1 MSIRKR
7 SDVWTHFV
15 GFSNSDA
22 KCNICKKTIST
33 KGGSTSNL
41 RRHLKSTHP
50 SVLFEQFRTEG
61 EDGGSSASTADGS
74 TASTSTPP
82 PPAAAAAAASTIQG
96 PVSGT
101 GVYYQAMP
109 AVGPDGKNVMK
120 LIPVKKVNGNFVRTH
135 FPPSRNVVLPAHAS
149 PVPSPQNKVPTLQPT
164 ADGRLFLK
172 TLLDVDTVS
181 SVKCQQK
188 GPNALL
194 QSSTNQVHVQES
206 TQSIAQSTSM
216 PPSVPLNN
224 KAVIVPKSPQLPNT
238 VNLPALQHG
247 HYLQIPSNATV
258 RTIPASALPSSIKNQ
273 ICHSPNDS
281 NPVQGLPMV
290 LYVSPVSSLK
300 LDQKVPC
307 ATNPSELPQTLGHP
321 STASVV
327 KSPEESSRNSQGGTT
342 LMKWVVEQRAGSN
355 APYLIPV
362 MSPSMSSDILK
373 AIKHMESS
381 RISHPVANEQV
392 SSDISKEAVTPE
404 YDNALVM
411 CNSKVYLV
419 SKRKSEVTKDMIINA
434 EGKMQPRKSA
444 QSPTS
449 ASGPST
455 SNMSEKQDQQSPV
468 NDNKLSNIIDLCDDE
483 EETSTSSGRII
494 KPSDTVSEHDED
506 SNVIF
511 VSYIP
516 PKSSETE
523 TSKEVTETTSPTSCV
538 KDADDTKLDT
548 ESMESGSEVTSS
560 CVAEVDVSKCEAVQ
574 VNGAALEGKE
584 ALSEKLAAVCG
595 QQTDVTEKQSFEEN
609 VPDQIYQPKSDSEL
623 RRTFGITSDLSVSL
637 QKIEESKESLE
648 QEGHP
653 QSEKR
658 LINKRT
664 LDGIRKLIRD
674 SKIETKIKQL
684 IQTQMPKPEKT
695 GKRKRLQTNGGK
707 SGSDTI
713 SSIDVHLSA
722 LSNVLVECDYEL
734 QSASKMF
741 QTCPATE
748 KETASTSDATTNL
761 HSSTSLVEPVQTHT
775 AKCQSDSPDCC
786 SGLRKTLPRSSK
798 GCGRVCTACPCG
810 TKVGGVAGNSAYKPR
825 EKPNPSSSI
834 NSSNSA
840 SSESNRDGTPVD
852 EVMAG
857 SVSCSTSCSSAFQNS
872 GDKTTHGSQSQPA
885 TEICSSHSRCNQDK
899 TSYKSTGSQLDT
911 GTRKPNKL
919 DEVNTFSSS
928 VPHLSYSSYK
938 IPSELYSSVLLE
950 PEEIKRQERI
960 KRLKDLLQEKEAAL
974 EKLRK
979 SM

>member
-1 MSIRKR
+1 MSMKKK

-50 SVLFEQFRTEG
+50 SVLLEQFRTEG
-61 EDGGSSASTADGS
+61 EDGGSSASTAGDS
-74 TASTSTPP
+74 TASTSTP
-82 PPAAAAAAASTIQG
+82 AAAARTIQG
-96 PVSGT
+96 PVRRESGT

-120 LIPVKKVNGNFVRTH
+120 LIPVKKVNGNFVRTQV
-135 FPPSRNVVLPAHAS
+135 PPSRNVSLPAHAS
-149 PVPSPQNKVPTLQPT
+149 PVPSPQNRVPTLQPT

-172 TLLDVDTVS
+172 TLLDVDTVIS

-194 QSSTNQVHVQES
+194 QSSTNKVHVPLI
-206 TQSIAQSTSM
+206 TQSIAQSTL

-224 KAVIVPKSPQLPNT
+224 KAVIVTKSPQLSNT
-238 VNLPALQHG
+238 GNLPALQHG

-273 ICHSPNDS
+273 ICYSPNDS
-281 NPVQGLPMV
+281 NPVQGLPTV

-300 LDQKVPC
+300 LDQQVPC
-307 ATNPSELPQTLGHP
+307 VTNPSELPQTCN
-321 STASVV
+321 TASVV
-327 KSPEESSRNSQGGTT
+327 KSPEESSGNSQGGTT
-342 LMKWVVEQRAGSN
+342 LMKWVVEQRAGSS

-373 AIKHMESS
+373 AIKHIESS
-381 RISHPVANEQV
+381 RISNPVANEQV

-444 QSPTS
+444 QPPTT

-468 NDNKLSNIIDLCDDE
+468 NDNKLSNIIDLCDDD
-483 EETSTSSGRII
+483 EETSTSSGRLI

-560 CVAEVDVSKCEAVQ
+560 CIAEVDVSKCEAVQ
-574 VNGAALEGKE
+574 VNGAVLEGKE
-584 ALSEKLAAVCG
+584 ALSEKLGAVCD
-595 QQTDVTEKQSFEEN
+595 QQTDVTEKSFEEI

-637 QKIEESKESLE
+637 QKIEESKESWE

-653 QSEKR
+653 QSKKR

-664 LDGIRKLIRD
+664 LEGIRKLIRD

-684 IQTQMPKPEKT
+684 IQTQAPKPEKT
-695 GKRKRLQTNGGK
+695 GKRKRLQMNGGK
-707 SGSDTI
+707 CGSDTI
-713 SSIDVHLSA
+713 SSIDAHLSA

-741 QTCPATE
+741 QTCQAGE
-748 KETASTSDATTNL
+748 EETPSTSDATPNL
-761 HSSTSLVEPVQTHT
+761 HSSPSLVEPVQTHT

-825 EKPNPSSSI
+825 EKSNPSSSV
-834 NSSNSA
+834 NSSNNA
-840 SSESNRDGTPVD
+840 LTESNRDGTPVD
-852 EVMAG
+852 EVLAG
-857 SVSCSTSCSSAFQNS
+857 SVSCSISCSSAFQNS

-885 TEICSSHSRCNQDK
+885 TEICSSRSGCNQDK
-899 TSYKSTGSQLDT
+899 TSYKSTGSQLET
-911 GTRKPNKL
+911 GNQKPNKL